1 MELYGSVAAL
11 RVYIVVEVGE
21 DRELG
26 IGASGCC
33 YLRA

>member
-1 MELYGSVAAL
+1 MELYGAVAAL

-21 DRELG
+21 DSELG

-33 YLRA
+33 YLRG